1 MQDKENAQNYSKLY
15 NPLFCEL
22 KLQTKKNIFFI
33 FWLIN
38 IIFECR
44 LQLKL
49 FSKKFFCCFF
59 EILFINNFMKQ
70 KRKIEK
76 KIFFC
81 ILFD

>member
-1 MQDKENAQNYSKLY
+1 MRHIMQDKENAQNYSKLY

-44 LQLKL
+44 TKT
-49 FSKKFFCCFF
+49 FFKKFFLLFF
-59 EILFINNFMKQ
+59 
-70 KRKIEK
+70 
-76 KIFFC
+76 
-81 ILFD
+81 